1 MGFTPDTKDAQ
12 MNFRSP
18 VLIAVALAVALAGCR
33 SKGEIVVDEGVG
45 ITAVRTPCPAVGI
58 PDYTG
63 DVTLFRSPGDRTAA
77 NIDVV
82 AAMTNVRTECNE
94 GAEGSDKVFAKAT
107 FDVLARRTN
116 TQGARQVTIPYFVT
130 VIRGGSAVITKRV
143 GNVTINFADG
153 QERAQAKGEGAAYID
168 RAEATL
174 PAEIRARIVRKRVA
188 GDADAA
194 VDPLA
199 EPDVRAAVARA
210 TFEVLVGF
218 QLDQNQLAYNATR

>member
-1 MGFTPDTKDAQ
+1 
-12 MNFRSP
+12 MNPRSP
-18 VLIAVALAVALAGCR
+18 VLVAIMLAAALAGCR

-45 ITAVRTPCPAVGI
+45 ITAVRSRCPAVGI

-82 AAMTNVRTECNE
+82 AAMTNVRTQCSE
-94 GAEGSDKVFAKAT
+94 GTDKVFSKTT
-107 FDVLARRTN
+107 FEVLARRTDAR
-116 TQGARQVTIPYFVT
+116 GARQVTIPYFVT
-130 VIRGGSAVITKRV
+130 VLRGGTAVITKRI
-143 GNVTINFADG
+143 GKVTLNFADG
-153 QERAQAKGEGAAYID
+153 QERAQASGEGSAYID

-174 PAEIRARIVRKRVA
+174 PEDIRRRITRKRKA
-188 GDADAA
+188 GDTDAA
-194 VDPLA
+194 IDPLA
-199 EPDVRAAVARA
+199 EPEVRAAVARA